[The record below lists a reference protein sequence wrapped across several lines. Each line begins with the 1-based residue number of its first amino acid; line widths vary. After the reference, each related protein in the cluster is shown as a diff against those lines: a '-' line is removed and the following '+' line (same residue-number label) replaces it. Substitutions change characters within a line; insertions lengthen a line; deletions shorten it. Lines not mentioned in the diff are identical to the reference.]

1 MSEDYEREKLG
12 NAVDALAA
20 SAAPIQKRL
29 HYAWEAMHTLIGHG
43 LSDPE
48 RAAEFAAINERLTA
62 DKSDDHAGYVATTC
76 SKLSDDEAVE
86 LAQAIADLNARLNL
100 NRIWQLEDQLEAL
113 KRKS

>member
-12 NAVDALAA
+12 AAVDSLAA

-29 HYAWEAMHTLIGHG
+29 EYAWTAMHTLIAHG

-62 DKSDDHAGYVATTC
+62 DKSDEHAGYVATTC

-86 LAQAIADLNARLNL
+86 IAQQIVELNSRLNY
-100 NRIWQLEDQLEAL
+100 NRIWSLEDQLEAL
-113 KRKS
+113 RRG

>member
-12 NAVDALAA
+12 NAVSVLAA

-48 RAAEFAAINERLTA
+48 RAAEFEAINERLMT
-62 DKSDDHAGYVATTC
+62 DKSDDVRGYVETTC
-76 SKLSDDEAVE
+76 SRLSDDEAAE
-86 LAQAIADLNARLNL
+86 IAHAIVDLNARLNS
-100 NRIWQLEDQLEAL
+100 NRIWRLEDQLE
-113 KRKS
+113 R